1 MNKKILLITSYNQV
15 FLAPVLMYLHCLS
28 HRKLVAGDITNAD
41 EARSMTFFLE
51 EISRGI
57 VNLYGDDKGYK
68 AMKVFLDLINNV
80 NRTKTDAIDAIH
92 KIV

>member
-1 MNKKILLITSYNQV
+1 MK
-15 FLAPVLMYLHCLS
+15 CLS
-28 HRKLVAGDITNAD
+28 HRKLDAGDITNA
-41 EARSMTFFLE
+41 EQARSMTFVLE

-57 VNLYGDDKGYK
+57 VNLYGDHKGFK
-68 AMKVFLDLINNV
+68 AMKVFLDLVNNV

>member
-1 MNKKILLITSYNQV
+1 
-15 FLAPVLMYLHCLS
+15 
-28 HRKLVAGDITNAD
+28 
-41 EARSMTFFLE
+41 MTFVLE

-57 VNLYGDDKGYK
+57 VNLYGDNKGFK